1 MNRNMK
7 KIVFFA
13 TVCALAIV
21 AGSVWTSREVGF
33 PDLEINVQLK
43 VSVKGDSDEKEES

>member
-1 MNRNMK
+1 MNGNMK
-7 KIVFFA
+7 KILLFV

-33 PDLEINVQLK
+33 PDLEINVQFK
-43 VSVKGDSDEKEES
+43 VSVKGDGDERKES